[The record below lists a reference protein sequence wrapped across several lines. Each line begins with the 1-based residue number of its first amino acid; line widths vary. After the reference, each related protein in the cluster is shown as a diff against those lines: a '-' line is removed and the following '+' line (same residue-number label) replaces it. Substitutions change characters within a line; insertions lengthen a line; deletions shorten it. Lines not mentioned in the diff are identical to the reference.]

1 MRNEFEGLVPISL
14 EDIIPN
20 VTLPGDVYLKLSES
34 NFVIIGREGSK
45 EQFKELHYYEKI
57 KSCNEVFVKKIDL
70 RKFAS
75 LRVLSA
81 NEIMKNDKVS
91 TEAKANVLA
100 KTLNSVYS
108 SINHLGFNHEA
119 LGHSKFVAAA
129 VIKLIDE
136 TPKLTSLMSILNS
149 VSEDLVRH
157 SMAVSLVS
165 VMISQAKGWNNPS
178 ILEKMALGG
187 ILHDIGL
194 KEYPKEFLKKPRVEW
209 TAEDLEFYQKHPFR
223 GIEILRTV
231 ESVPQ
236 EVMAIVYE
244 HHENAIGQG
253 YPRALRDV
261 RLHPFSKVVALADT
275 FCEVSFADAQNPEAR
290 DPEEAIQYIEN
301 VLGQPFNKECFNALK
316 NVLMYGVKKASVKIV
331 S

>member
-1 MRNEFEGLVPISL
+1 MRNEFEGLVSISL
-14 EDIIPN
+14 DDIVPTA
-20 VTLPGDVYLKLSES
+20 TLPGDVYLKLGD
-34 NFVIIGREGSK
+34 NNYVIIGREGSK
-45 EQFKELHYYEKI
+45 EQFKDLHFYDKI
-57 KSCNEVFVKKIDL
+57 KETAEVFVKKIDL
-70 RKFAS
+70 RKFSS

-91 TEAKANVLA
+91 TEAKVGVLS
-100 KTLNSVYS
+100 KTLNSVFN

-119 LGHSKFVAAA
+119 LGHSKFVANS
-129 VIKLIDE
+129 VLKLIDQ
-136 TPKLTSLMSILNS
+136 TPKLSTLMNILNG
-149 VSEDLVRH
+149 VSEDLVKH
-157 SMAVSLVS
+157 SMASSLVA
-165 VMISQAKGWNNPS
+165 VMISQSKGWNNPS

-187 ILHDIGL
+187 VLHDIGL
-194 KEYPKEFLKKPRVEW
+194 KEYPKEFLKKPRIEY
-209 TAEDLEFYQKHPFR
+209 TAEDLELYQKHPFR

-231 ESVPQ
+231 ENVPQ

-275 FCEVSFADAQNPEAR
+275 FCEVSFMDAQNPEAR

-301 VLGQPFNKECFNALK
+301 ILGQPFNKECFNALK
-316 NVLMYGVKKASVKIV
+316 NVLMFGVRKASVKIV

>member
-1 MRNEFEGLVPISL
+1 MRNEFEGLVSISL
-14 EDIIPN
+14 DDIVPN
-20 VTLPGDVYLKLSES
+20 VTLPGDVYLKLGEN
-34 NFVIIGREGSK
+34 NFVIIGREGTK
-45 EQFKELHYYEKI
+45 EQFKDLHFYDKI
-57 KSCNEVFVKKIDL
+57 KESAEVFVKKIDL
-70 RKFAS
+70 RKFSS

-81 NEIMKNDKVS
+81 NEVMKNDKVS
-91 TEAKANVLA
+91 TEAKVGVLS
-100 KTLNSVYS
+100 KTLNSVFN

-119 LGHSKFVAAA
+119 LGHSKFVATS
-129 VIKLIDE
+129 VLKLIDQ
-136 TPKLTSLMSILNS
+136 TPKLSTLMNILNG
-149 VSEDLVRH
+149 VSEDLVKH
-157 SMAVSLVS
+157 SMASSLVA
-165 VMISQAKGWNNPS
+165 VMISQSKGWNNPS

-187 ILHDIGL
+187 VLHDIGL
-194 KEYPKEFLKKPRVEW
+194 KEYPKEFLKKPRIEY
-209 TAEDLEFYQKHPFR
+209 TAEDLELYQKHPFR

-231 ESVPQ
+231 ENVPQ

-275 FCEVSFADAQNPEAR
+275 FCEVSFMDSQNPEAR

-301 VLGQPFNKECFNALK
+301 TLGQPFNKECFNALK
-316 NVLMYGVKKASVKIV
+316 NVLMFGVRKASVKIV

>member
-1 MRNEFEGLVPISL
+1 MRNEFEGLVAISL

-20 VTLPGDVYLKLSES
+20 VTLPGDVFLKLGDS

-57 KSCNEVFVKKIDL
+57 KNCNEVFVKKMDL

-100 KTLNSVYS
+100 KTLNSVFS

-119 LGHSKFVAAA
+119 LGHSKFVANA
-129 VIKLIDE
+129 VVKLIDE
-136 TPKLTSLMSILNS
+136 TPKLNALMSILNS

-165 VMISQAKGWNNPS
+165 VMISQSKGWNNPS

-194 KEYPKEFLKKPRVEW
+194 KEYPKDFLKKPRVEW

-253 YPRALRDV
+253 YPRGLRDV

-275 FCEVSFADAQNPEAR
+275 FCEVSFADAHNPEAR
-290 DPEEAIQYIEN
+290 DPDEAIQYIEN

-316 NVLMYGVKKASVKIV
+316 NVLMFGVKKASVKIV

>member
-20 VTLPGDVYLKLSES
+20 VTLPGDVYLKLGES

-57 KSCNEVFVKKIDL
+57 KTCNEVFVKKIDL

-81 NEIMKNDKVS
+81 NEIMKNDKIS
-91 TEAKANVLA
+91 TEVKANILA

-108 SINHLGFNHEA
+108 SINHLGFNHES
-119 LGHSKFVAAA
+119 LGHSKFVANS

-136 TPKLTSLMSILNS
+136 TPKLTALMSILNS

-165 VMISQAKGWNNPS
+165 VMISQSKGWNNPS

-231 ESVPQ
+231 ENVPQ

-275 FCEVSFADAQNPEAR
+275 FCEVSFADAQNPESR
-290 DPEEAIQYIEN
+290 DPDEAIQYIEN

-316 NVLMYGVKKASVKIV
+316 NVLMFGVRKASVKIV